1 LTIILENIYPKI
13 HGEITLTTAT
23 KDIAEKLDIKEN
35 QVRAVESLLEDDN
48 TIPFI
53 ARYRKEKTGSL
64 DEVQIGD
71 IKDELE
77 RAEKIQ
83 NRRET
88 ILDSLEEQEELTDE
102 LKQEIESASS
112 LAELEDIYLPYKPSR
127 STRGTKAKE
136 KGLEPLAEMLRE
148 QQPGIDPEVVAKSYV
163 DEEKDVAD
171 PEEALQGARDI
182 IAERVNEDKEVREE
196 MREFFFENGFIQS
209 ELKDAE
215 ADEEETY
222 REYYDLKEPA
232 LKAPSHRVLAIF
244 RGEEEDVLRVKVQ
257 PPKDRG
263 IKKLKGLVV
272 EGNSGTS
279 QQVELAVEDCYSRLL
294 APSLETDL
302 RNRIKEEADRDA
314 VEVFETNLEELLM
327 SPPLGQKPVLGID
340 PGFRSGCKLVALDP
354 QGDPLDHQAI
364 FPHEPQKQKDEAKK
378 TVEEY
383 ADKYSPE
390 AIAIGDGTA
399 SRETESFVRGLD
411 LDESIA
417 IVRVREDGASVYSAS
432 EIGREEFPDLDVT
445 VRGAISIGRR
455 LQDPLAELVKIDPKS
470 LGVGQ
475 YQHDVDQNL
484 LEKKLTEVV
493 ERCVNR
499 VGVNVNTASEK
510 LLTYVSGLGPTLGS
524 NIVEYRT
531 DNGEITSIEELK
543 DVPRIGPKT
552 FQQSA
557 GFLRVVDGDN
567 PLDNSGVHPENYGTV
582 EKMAEDLG
590 YTVPEMI
597 NNPEVREEIDLDNYV
612 DSDVGLPTLNDILD
626 ELEKPG
632 RDPRPE
638 FEPFD
643 FSDEVNEIDDLEEG
657 MVIPGIVSNVT
668 NFGAFV
674 DIGLK
679 SDGLVHIS
687 ELADKYVEHPGDVVK
702 LNQRVRVK
710 VLEVDKPRKRVSLS
724 MNFD

>member
-1 LTIILENIYPKI
+1 MPKTNIHSNK
-13 HGEITLTTAT
+13 HGEITLTIAT
-23 KDIAEKLDIKEN
+23 KEIAEKLDIKEN
-35 QVRAVESLLEDDN
+35 QVSAVESLLEDDN

-102 LKQEIESASS
+102 LKQEIKSASS

-127 STRGTKAKE
+127 STRGTRAKE
-136 KGLEPLAEMLRE
+136 KGLEPLADMLRD

-163 DEEKDVAD
+163 KEEKGVAD

-182 IAERVNEDKEVREE
+182 IAEKVNEDKEVREN

-215 ADEEETY
+215 ADEKETY
-222 REYYDLKEPA
+222 REYYDWKEPA
-232 LKAPSHRVLAIF
+232 LNAPSHRVLGVF
-244 RGEEEDVLRVKVQ
+244 RGEEEGVLRVKVQ
-257 PPKDRG
+257 PPKEKG
-263 IKKLKGLVV
+263 IKKLKGLAV

-279 QQVELAVEDCYSRLL
+279 QQVELAAEDCYSRLL

-302 RNRIKEEADRDA
+302 RNRIKKEADRDA
-314 VEVFETNLEELLM
+314 VQVFETNLEELLM
-327 SPPLGQKPVLGID
+327 SPPLGQKSALGID

-354 QGDPLDHQAI
+354 QGDPLNHQAI
-364 FPHEPQKQKDEAKK
+364 FPHEPQREKDEAKK
-378 TVEEY
+378 TIEEY

-411 LDESIA
+411 LDDSIA

-475 YQHDVDQNL
+475 YQHDVDQSL

-510 LLTYVSGLGPTLGS
+510 LLTYVSGLGPTLAG
-524 NIVEYRT
+524 NVVEYRT
-531 DNGEITSIEELK
+531 ENGEFTGIRELK

-552 FQQSA
+552 FQQAA

-567 PLDNSGVHPENYGTV
+567 PLDNSGVHPENYSTV
-582 EKMAEDLG
+582 KKMANDLERA
-590 YTVPEMI
+590 VPEMI
-597 NNPEVREEIDLDNYV
+597 HDPSIREEIDLEDYV
-612 DSDVGLPTLNDILD
+612 TSDVGLPTLNDILD

-638 FEPFD
+638 FEPFS
-643 FSDEVNEIDDLEEG
+643 FSENINQIGDLEEG
-657 MVIPGIVSNVT
+657 MVVPGIVSNVT
-668 NFGAFV
+668 DFGAFV
-674 DIGLK
+674 DIGIK
-679 SDGLVHIS
+679 SDGLIHIS
-687 ELADKYVEHPGDVVK
+687 ELADEYVDHPGDVVK
-702 LNQRVRVK
+702 LNQRLRALVID
-710 VLEVDKPRKRVSLS
+710 VDEKRKRISLS
-724 MNFD
+724 LKFEED

>member
-1 LTIILENIYPKI
+1 M
-13 HGEITLTTAT
+13 
-23 KDIAEKLDIKEN
+23 
-35 QVRAVESLLEDDN
+35 
-48 TIPFI
+48 
-53 ARYRKEKTGSL
+53 
-64 DEVQIGD
+64 DEVQIGE
-71 IKDELE
+71 IEEKLE
-77 RAEKIQ
+77 KAEKIQ
-83 NRRET
+83 DRRET

-127 STRGTKAKE
+127 STRGTRAKE
-136 KGLEPLAEMLRE
+136 KGLEPLADMLWK
-148 QQPGIDPEVVAKSYV
+148 QQPGVNPEVVAKSYV

-182 IAERVNEDKEVREE
+182 IAEKVNEDKEIREN
-196 MREFFFENGFIQS
+196 MREYFFKNGFIQS
-209 ELKDAE
+209 ELKDSE
-215 ADEEETY
+215 ADQEETY

-232 LKAPSHRVLAIF
+232 LEAPSHRVLAIF
-244 RGEEEDVLRVKVQ
+244 RGEEEEVLRVKVQ
-257 PPKDRG
+257 PPKEKG
-263 IKKLKGLVV
+263 VKELKGLVV
-272 EGNSGTS
+272 EGSSGS
-279 QQVELAVEDCYSRLL
+279 SKQVELAVEDCYSRLL

-302 RNRIKEEADRDA
+302 RNGIKEEADRDA

-327 SPPLGQKPVLGID
+327 SSPLGQKPVLGVD

-364 FPHEPQKQKDEAKK
+364 FPHEPQKEKDGAKK
-378 TVEEY
+378 TIEEY

-411 LDESIA
+411 LDDSIA

-432 EIGREEFPDLDVT
+432 EIAREEFPDLDVT

-475 YQHDVDQNL
+475 YQHDIDQNL

-510 LLTYVSGLGPTLGS
+510 LLTYVSGLGPTLAS
-524 NIVEYRT
+524 NVVEYRT
-531 DNGEITSIEELK
+531 ENGEFTGIKELK
-543 DVPRIGPKT
+543 EVSRIGPKT

-567 PLDNSGVHPENYGTV
+567 LLDNSGVHPENYGTV
-582 EKMAEDLG
+582 ERMAEDLG
-590 YTVPEMI
+590 YTMSEMI
-597 NNPEVREEIDLDNYV
+597 NNSEVREEIDLENYV
-612 DSDVGLPTLNDILD
+612 GSEVGLPTLNDILN

-638 FEPFD
+638 FEPFS
-643 FSDEVNEIDDLEEG
+643 FSDEINKINDLEEG
-657 MVIPGIVSNVT
+657 MMVPGIVSNVT
-668 NFGAFV
+668 DFGAFV
-674 DIGLK
+674 DIGIK
-679 SDGLVHIS
+679 SDGLIHIS
-687 ELADKYVEHPGDVVK
+687 ELADEYVDHPGDVVK
-702 LNQRVRVK
+702 LNQRLRARVID
-710 VLEVDKPRKRVSLS
+710 VDEERKRISLS
-724 MNFD
+724 LKFKED

>member
-1 LTIILENIYPKI
+1 MTK
-13 HGEITLTTAT
+13 AT
-23 KDIAEKLDIKEN
+23 KSIAKELDIKVS
-35 QVRAVESLLEDDN
+35 QVEAVKSLLDDEN

-53 ARYRKEKTGSL
+53 ARYRKEQTGSL
-64 DEVQIGD
+64 DEVQIGE
-71 IKDELE
+71 IKEELE
-77 RAEKIQ
+77 RAEKLES
-83 NRRET
+83 RRQT
-88 ILDSLEEQEELTDE
+88 IIDSLEEQEELTEE
-102 LKQEIESASS
+102 LQEEINQASS
-112 LAELEDIYLPYKPSR
+112 LSELEDIYLPYKPSR

-136 KGLEPLAEMLRE
+136 KGLEPLADMLRE

-163 DEEKDVAD
+163 DEEKDVEG
-171 PEEALQGARDI
+171 PEEALRGARDI
-182 IAERVNEDKEVREE
+182 IAEKVNEDKDVREN
-196 MREFFFENGFIQS
+196 MREFFFKNGFIQS

-215 ADEEETY
+215 ADQEETY

-232 LKAPSHRVLAIF
+232 LDAPSHRVLAIF
-244 RGEEEDVLRVKVQ
+244 RGEEEEVLRVKVQ
-257 PPKDRG
+257 PPKEKG
-263 IKKLKGLVV
+263 VKKLKGLVV

-279 QQVELAVEDCYSRLL
+279 NQVELAVEDCYSRLL

-302 RNRIKEEADRDA
+302 RNRIKEEADRAA

-354 QGDPLDHQAI
+354 QGGPLDHQAI
-364 FPHEPQKQKDEAKK
+364 FPHEPQKEKDEAKK
-378 TVEEY
+378 TVDDFVRE
-383 ADKYSPE
+383 YSPD

-399 SRETESFVRGLD
+399 SRETESFVRDLD

-432 EIGREEFPDLDVT
+432 EIGREEFPDYDVT

-510 LLTYVSGLGPTLGS
+510 LLTYVSGLGPTLAS
-524 NIVEYRT
+524 NIVEYRSE
-531 DNGEITSIEELK
+531 NGQFTNIEQLNE
-543 DVPRIGPKT
+543 VRRIGPKT

-557 GFLRVVDGDN
+557 GFLRIVDGDN
-567 PLDNSGVHPENYGTV
+567 PLDNSGVHPEDYPLV
-582 EKMAEDLG
+582 KEMAGDMG
-590 YTVPEMI
+590 CGITEMV
-597 NNPEVREEIDLDNYV
+597 NNSEIREEINLESYV
-612 DSDVGLPTLNDILD
+612 DSDVGLPTLTDIID

-638 FEPFD
+638 FEPFVFAED
-643 FSDEVNEIDDLEEG
+643 LNEIDDLEVG
-657 MVIPGIVSNVT
+657 VVIPGIVTNVT

-679 SDGLVHIS
+679 SDGLIHIS
-687 ELADKYVEHPGDVVK
+687 ELSQEYVDHPRNVVK

-710 VLEVDKPRKRVSLS
+710 VIDVDKPRKRVSLS
-724 MNFD
+724 LNFEE

>member
-1 LTIILENIYPKI
+1 
-13 HGEITLTTAT
+13 
-23 KDIAEKLDIKEN
+23 
-35 QVRAVESLLEDDN
+35 
-48 TIPFI
+48 
-53 ARYRKEKTGSL
+53 
-64 DEVQIGD
+64 
-71 IKDELE
+71 
-77 RAEKIQ
+77 
-83 NRRET
+83 
-88 ILDSLEEQEELTDE
+88 
-102 LKQEIESASS
+102 
-112 LAELEDIYLPYKPSR
+112 
-127 STRGTKAKE
+127 
-136 KGLEPLAEMLRE
+136 
-148 QQPGIDPEVVAKSYV
+148 VAKSYV

>member
-1 LTIILENIYPKI
+1 
-13 HGEITLTTAT
+13 
-23 KDIAEKLDIKEN
+23 
-35 QVRAVESLLEDDN
+35 
-48 TIPFI
+48 
-53 ARYRKEKTGSL
+53 
-64 DEVQIGD
+64 
-71 IKDELE
+71 
-77 RAEKIQ
+77 
-83 NRRET
+83 
-88 ILDSLEEQEELTDE
+88 
-102 LKQEIESASS
+102 
-112 LAELEDIYLPYKPSR
+112 
-127 STRGTKAKE
+127 
-136 KGLEPLAEMLRE
+136 MLRD

-163 DEEKDVAD
+163 KEEKGVAD

-182 IAERVNEDKEVREE
+182 IAEKVNEDKEVREN

-215 ADEEETY
+215 ADEKETY
-222 REYYDLKEPA
+222 REYYDWKEPA
-232 LKAPSHRVLAIF
+232 LNAPSHRVLGIF
-244 RGEEEDVLRVKVQ
+244 RGEEEGVLRVKVQ
-257 PPKDRG
+257 PPKEKG
-263 IKKLKGLVV
+263 IKKLKGLAV

-279 QQVELAVEDCYSRLL
+279 QQVELAAEDCYSRLL

-302 RNRIKEEADRDA
+302 RNRIKKEADRDA
-314 VEVFETNLEELLM
+314 VQVFETNLEELLM
-327 SPPLGQKPVLGID
+327 SPPLGQKSALGID

-354 QGDPLDHQAI
+354 QGDPLNHQAI
-364 FPHEPQKQKDEAKK
+364 FPHEPQREKDEAKK
-378 TVEEY
+378 TIEEY

-411 LDESIA
+411 LDDSIA

-475 YQHDVDQNL
+475 YQHDVDQSL

-510 LLTYVSGLGPTLGS
+510 LLTYVSGLGPTLAG
-524 NIVEYRT
+524 NVVEYRT
-531 DNGEITSIEELK
+531 ENGEFTGIRELK

-552 FQQSA
+552 FQQAA

-567 PLDNSGVHPENYGTV
+567 PLDNSGVHPENYSTV
-582 EKMAEDLG
+582 KKMANDLERA
-590 YTVPEMI
+590 VPEMVHDPSI
-597 NNPEVREEIDLDNYV
+597 REEIDLEDYV
-612 DSDVGLPTLNDILD
+612 TSDVGLPTLNDILD

-638 FEPFD
+638 FEPFS
-643 FSDEVNEIDDLEEG
+643 FSENINQIGDLEEG
-657 MVIPGIVSNVT
+657 MVVPGIVSNVT
-668 NFGAFV
+668 DFGAFV
-674 DIGLK
+674 DIGIK
-679 SDGLVHIS
+679 SDGLIHIS
-687 ELADKYVEHPGDVVK
+687 ELADEYVDHPGDVVK
-702 LNQRVRVK
+702 LNQRLRALVID
-710 VLEVDKPRKRVSLS
+710 VDEKRKRISLS
-724 MNFD
+724 LKFEED